1 MRIVYILLSPTFGM
15 HQYTADLANRMA
27 DGPGGHEVHLVTV
40 QTFPRDRYAPGVHL
54 HPVAHAGNSGL
65 ALQSLRLDRLRAV
78 GRAILALAPEV
89 VHFTGPHLWNVP
101 LVRAL
106 RRAGVPVIHSLHD
119 LDPHA
124 GTRLGPLLHV
134 WNRLIMHSAA
144 RILVHGEQYRARLAG
159 LGFAERVAYTPLL
172 HLFLSHAN
180 QAAAHAPNGSTP
192 DAPDGERPLALFF
205 GRLEKYKGVDN
216 LLAAYAMLGERA
228 PAYRPPAFDLALAGP
243 GELSHFWTGGLPRGV
258 TLHNGLVEDA
268 LALDLFRRCSL
279 VVLPYVDATQS
290 ALIAAAYFFHKPVLV
305 THVGALPEY
314 VVAGET
320 GFVVEPN
327 HPPSLARALNEA
339 FSDPARLRAMGAAGR
354 AWYERRRAEELH
366 GLLALYRECGGESKN
381 EVLGVSPAACNDY
394 PGRIT

>member
-1 MRIVYILLSPTFGM
+1 MRIVYVLLSPTFGM
-15 HQYTADLANRMA
+15 HQYTADLANRMVLS
-27 DGPGGHEVHLVTV
+27 GHEAHLVT
-40 QTFPRDRYAPGVHL
+40 THKFPRDRYAPQVRL
-54 HPVAHAGNSGL
+54 HPVAQTTNSGF
-65 ALQSLRLDRLRAV
+65 AAQSLRRGQLQAV
-78 GRAILALAPEV
+78 RRAIVALDAQV

-106 RRAGVPVIHSLHD
+106 RRAGVPVIHTLHD

-144 RILVHGEQYRARLAG
+144 RILVHGEQYRARLAARG
-159 LGFAERVAYTPLL
+159 CAERVAYTPLL

-180 QAAAHAPNGSTP
+180 QAAAHAPHGSTP

-228 PAYRPPAFDLALAGP
+228 PAYQPPAFDLALAGP
-243 GELSHFWTGGLPRGV
+243 GELPHFWTGSLPHGV
-258 TLHNGLVEDA
+258 TRYTGLIDDD
-268 LALDLFRRCSL
+268 LALELFRRCSL

-290 ALIAAAYFFHKPVLV
+290 ALIAAAYFFHKPVIV

-314 VVAGET
+314 VVAGAT

-327 HPPSLARALNEA
+327 HPPSLARALAEA
-339 FSDPARLRAMGAAGR
+339 FADPARLRAMGAAGR

-366 GLLALYRECGGESKN
+366 GLLALYRECGGESTN
-381 EVLGVSPAACNDY
+381 EVLWGEPI
-394 PGRIT
+394 GL